1 MRLVLF
7 SDLHLDATFTWAPR
21 EIARRR
27 RNNIRTALSN
37 IVRLAE
43 EVDADAILSAGDL
56 YEHEHI
62 TPDTAA
68 FLRSTFA
75 GTDRPVILVAGNHD
89 PLLAGSV
96 YAAQDWSDN
105 VAVVTS
111 ASLEAV
117 DLADGF
123 RLWCASHLR
132 TSGTDGFLTG
142 FRVDG
147 DAVHYALF
155 HGSEDLGID
164 AEGDRKI
171 PHAPFREQQ
180 VPDSGLAHALVGHFH
195 TPRDGP
201 WHTYPGNPDPL
212 TFGETGERGAV
223 VVDVEQDGSPSR
235 TRHRVAVSQVADI
248 ELDVTGAASMDDVLA
263 IARERLDGME
273 GEVRVTV
280 SGEVDRHL
288 DLQPG
293 DLAALATPSLHVV
306 PRVGRLDVA
315 ADLSALRDEATVT
328 GEFIR
333 SVEADDRL
341 DDEER
346 RKVLLAGL
354 RALEGRGDLEV
365 A

>member
-21 EIARRR
+21 EVARRR
-27 RNNIRTALSN
+27 RNNIRVALSN
-37 IVRLAE
+37 VMRIAE

-56 YEHEHI
+56 YEHEHV

-75 GTDRPVILVAGNHD
+75 ATDRRVILVAGNHD

-96 YAAQDWSDN
+96 YAAQAWSDN
-105 VAVVTS
+105 VEIVT
-111 ASLEAV
+111 APALAPF

-142 FRVDG
+142 FRVEG

-164 AEGDRKI
+164 AEGERKI

-180 VPDSGLAHALVGHFH
+180 IPDSGLMHALVGHFH
-195 TPRDGP
+195 TPRDGR

-223 VVDVEQDGSPSR
+223 VVDVATDGTPNR
-235 TRHRVAVSQVADI
+235 TRHRVAVSHVSDI
-248 ELDVTGAASMDDVLA
+248 ELDVSGASSMDDVLA
-263 IARERLDGME
+263 IARGRLNGME
-273 GEVRVTV
+273 GEVRVII

-288 DLQPG
+288 DLQPA
-293 DLAALATPSLHVV
+293 DLAALATPSLYVV
-306 PRVGRLDVA
+306 PRIERLDVA
-315 ADLSALRDEATVT
+315 ADLAALRDEPTVT

-333 SVEADDRL
+333 SVEADERL
-341 DDEER
+341 DEDER